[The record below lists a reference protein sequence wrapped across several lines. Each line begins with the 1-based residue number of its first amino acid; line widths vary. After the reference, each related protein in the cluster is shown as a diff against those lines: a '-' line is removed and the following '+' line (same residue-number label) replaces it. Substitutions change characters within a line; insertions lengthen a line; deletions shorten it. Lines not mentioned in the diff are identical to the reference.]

1 MKKPHSRPKAAF
13 HTPRSADRKPGI
25 ARNRLIIGRKPIIE
39 ALEGGTDIDK
49 IFILKSATGDDIQ
62 TIKQKAR
69 ERNIAWSMVPIEKLD
84 RMSKSNHQGII
95 GVAGLITYYPL
106 QPIIDQVTDK
116 GEIPLFMVLDG
127 ITDTRNLGAIAR
139 SAYCFGA
146 DAIVLPVSNAAA
158 VTEDAIKTSAGALAH
173 IPVCREASIE
183 QIMDILRLNGI
194 RTMAMDI
201 NGSEIGGTLTADQ
214 PVAIIMGAEDSGVS
228 KFVLKNADQLVR
240 IPQSNKFDS
249 LNVSVAAGIVLYE
262 IFKSRS

>member
-13 HTPRSADRKPGI
+13 HTPRSAERKPGI

-69 ERNIAWSMVPIEKLD
+69 ERNIAWSMVPVEKLD

-106 QPIIDQVTDK
+106 QPVIDQVTDK
-116 GEIPLFMVLDG
+116 GGIPLFMVLDG

-201 NGSEIGGTLTADQ
+201 NGTEVGGMLTADQ
-214 PVAIIMGAEDSGVS
+214 PVAVIMGAEDSGVS

-249 LNVSVAAGIVLYE
+249 LKRICSSRNCIV
-262 IFKSRS
+262 